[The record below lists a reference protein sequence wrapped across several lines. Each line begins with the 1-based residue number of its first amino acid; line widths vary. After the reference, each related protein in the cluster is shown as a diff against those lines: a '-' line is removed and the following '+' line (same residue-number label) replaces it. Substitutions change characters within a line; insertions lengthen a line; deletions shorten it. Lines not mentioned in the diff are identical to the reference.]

1 MPNEL
6 VWDRPEPPSKP
17 SPTPLSRDLIV
28 NAAIRLA
35 DEGGLDEVSLR
46 KVAAALN
53 AGPMRLYGYIETKD
67 ELLDLMVDEVY
78 REITPPRPSVG
89 WRTGLRHV
97 AHGIRDAAKR
107 HEWFI
112 DLLSPR
118 PHQGPHSLAHIE
130 ATLATVQFEDID
142 QVLSAVGAVMAY
154 VYGAVRGE
162 ITELRA
168 ERSTGMTEE
177 QWQRASGPYMERM
190 LATGR
195 FPTLARVMYE
205 SSDRDPAQV
214 FDEGLDYVLDGI
226 AARHD
231 TTRKHIPGSKP
242 GGSAS
247 APSAPSPAPAGR

>member
-1 MPNEL
+1 MSNEL
-6 VWDRPEPPSKP
+6 VWNRPEPPSKP
-17 SPTPLSRDLIV
+17 SPTPLSRELIV
-28 NAAIRLA
+28 NAAIKLA

-78 REITPPRPSVG
+78 GEITPPDPSAD

-97 AHGIRDAAKR
+97 AHAVRAAAKR

-112 DLLSPR
+112 DLLGGR
-118 PHQGPHSLAHIE
+118 PHQGPNSLAHIE
-130 ATLATVQFEDID
+130 ATLAIVGFDDID
-142 QVLSAVGAVMAY
+142 QALSTVGAVMAY
-154 VYGAVRGE
+154 VYGAVRNE

-177 QWQRASGPYMERM
+177 QWQRANGPYMERM

-195 FPTLARVMYE
+195 FPMLAKVMYE
-205 SSDRDPAQV
+205 GSDGDHARA
-214 FDEGLDYVLDGI
+214 FDDGLDYVLDGI
-226 AARHD
+226 AVRHG
-231 TTRKHIPGSKP
+231 I
-242 GGSAS
+242 
-247 APSAPSPAPAGR
+247 

>member
-1 MPNEL
+1 MSNEL
-6 VWDRPEPPSKP
+6 VWNRPEPPSKP
-17 SPTPLSRDLIV
+17 SPTPLSRELIV

-78 REITPPRPSVG
+78 GEIAPPVPSAD

-97 AHGIRDAAKR
+97 AHAVRAAAKR

-112 DLLSPR
+112 DLLGGR
-118 PHQGPHSLAHIE
+118 PHQGPNSLAHIE
-130 ATLATVQFEDID
+130 ATLATVGFDDID
-142 QVLSAVGAVMAY
+142 QVLSTVGTVMAY
-154 VYGAVRGE
+154 VYGAVRSE

-177 QWQRASGPYMERM
+177 QWQRANGPYMERV

-195 FPTLARVMYE
+195 FPMLAKVMYE
-205 SSDRDPAQV
+205 GTDRDHAQA
-214 FDEGLDYVLDGI
+214 FDDGLDYVLDGI
-226 AARHD
+226 AVRHG
-231 TTRKHIPGSKP
+231 I
-242 GGSAS
+242 
-247 APSAPSPAPAGR
+247 

>member
-6 VWDRPEPPSKP
+6 VWDRPEPPSRP
-17 SPTPLSRDLIV
+17 SPVPLSRDLIV
-28 NAAIRLA
+28 RTAVQLA

-78 REITPPRPSVG
+78 GEITPPSPAAD
-89 WRTGLRHV
+89 WRSGLRHV

-118 PHQGPHSLAHIE
+118 PHQGPNALVHME
-130 ATLATVQFEDID
+130 TTLATVRFDDID
-142 QVLSAVGAVMAY
+142 QVLGVVGTVMAY

-168 ERSTGMTEE
+168 ERSSGMTEE
-177 QWQRASGPYMERM
+177 QWQRASGPYMARM

-195 FPTLARVMYE
+195 FPTLGKVMHS
-205 SSDRDPAQV
+205 SSDRDPARV
-214 FDEGLDYVLDGI
+214 FETGLDYVLDGI
-226 AARHD
+226 AARHEL
-231 TTRKHIPGSKP
+231 
-242 GGSAS
+242 
-247 APSAPSPAPAGR
+247 

>member
-1 MPNEL
+1 MSNAP

-28 NAAIRLA
+28 RAAIRLA

-78 REITPPRPSVG
+78 GEITPPSPAAG
-89 WRTGLRHV
+89 WRAGLRHV

-112 DLLSPR
+112 DLLSNR
-118 PHQGPHSLAHIE
+118 PHQGPNALTHME
-130 ATLATVQFEDID
+130 TTLATVRFESID
-142 QVLSAVGAVMAY
+142 QVLDVVGAVMAY
-154 VYGAVRGE
+154 VFGAVRGE

-168 ERSTGMTEE
+168 ERSSGMTEE
-177 QWQRASGPYMERM
+177 QWQRASGPYMNRM
-190 LATGR
+190 LATGN
-195 FPTLARVMYE
+195 FPTLARVMHE
-205 SSDRDPAQV
+205 SSDRDPAER
-214 FDEGLDYVLDGI
+214 FETGLGYVLDGI
-226 AARHD
+226 ATRHN
-231 TTRKHIPGSKP
+231 
-242 GGSAS
+242 
-247 APSAPSPAPAGR
+247 PA

>member
-1 MPNEL
+1 MSNEL
-6 VWDRPEPPSKP
+6 IWERPEPPSRP
-17 SPTPLSRDLIV
+17 SPAPLSRELIV
-28 NAAIRLA
+28 RTAVRLA

-78 REITPPRPSVG
+78 GEITPPDPSAD
-89 WRTGLRHV
+89 WREGLQHV

-118 PHQGPHSLAHIE
+118 PHQGPHSLAHME
-130 ATLATVQFEDID
+130 STLATVRFEDID
-142 QVLSAVGAVMAY
+142 QVLSVVGAVMAY

-162 ITELRA
+162 ITELRE

-195 FPTLARVMYE
+195 FPTLARVMHE
-205 SSDRDPAQV
+205 SSDRDQAQV
-214 FDEGLDYVLDGI
+214 FDEGLDYVLDGV
-226 AARHD
+226 AARHNLQERD
-231 TTRKHIPGSKP
+231 
-242 GGSAS
+242 
-247 APSAPSPAPAGR
+247 